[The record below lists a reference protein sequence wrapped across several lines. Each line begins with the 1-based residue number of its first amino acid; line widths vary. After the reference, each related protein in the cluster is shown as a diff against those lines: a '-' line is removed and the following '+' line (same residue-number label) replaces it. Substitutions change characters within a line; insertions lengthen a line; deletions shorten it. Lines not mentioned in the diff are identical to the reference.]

1 MSAFPFQACVKPDF
15 DLILES
21 GDLCS
26 LLILEFTDL
35 KLDSLHVWEVVPNR
49 GKLGIELLLICFLAL
64 VESFHMVRASLLLVL
79 KTFDRGL
86 LGLKLPDDSFVSR
99 LKLLLPKSFSLT
111 LYFSPH
117 AFYRVELV

>member
-79 KTFDRGL
+79 KNFDRVF
-86 LGLKLPDDSFVSR
+86 DSFVSR

-117 AFYRVELV
+117 AFYHVELV

>member
-86 LGLKLPDDSFVSR
+86 LVLKLPNDSFVSL

-117 AFYRVELV
+117 AFYRFELV

>member
-15 DLILES
+15 YLILES

-49 GKLGIELLLICFLAL
+49 GKLGIELLLISFLAL

>member
-1 MSAFPFQACVKPDF
+1 
-15 DLILES
+15 
-21 GDLCS
+21 
-26 LLILEFTDL
+26 
-35 KLDSLHVWEVVPNR
+35 
-49 GKLGIELLLICFLAL
+49 
-64 VESFHMVRASLLLVL
+64 MVRASLLLVL